1 MKKVKFKRKSK
12 RIFFS
17 TRIILLIL
25 LAIIVSISSAYAL
38 LSEKLT
44 ITGHIN
50 GEMVYTYYFLKP
62 TNWNGSNLKAHIW
75 GDDGTSSTEWPGKS
89 MQYAGT
95 LNGQSVYKVTVT
107 SADPYYS
114 THKHIIFDDK
124 VNGSD
129 DNDHQTLDISLNPL
143 KNNNQIFNTNLHH
156 TSGTKRIFIRAPKT
170 WNSLNVHLWN
180 GSASDTV
187 WPGISAQ
194 KLSEEGYYIEIDPSY
209 KNIIFNY
216 NGSIQTSNLDVPA
229 EQDATFDF
237 RDGTSYSGH
246 GVSGGYY
253 AYGDWAD
260 YISNPSFSPSHSH

>member
-194 KLSEEGYYIEIDPSY
+194 KLSEEGYYIEIDHGNGYVSVYMHLSKLLVKKGDTVDKGQLIGIMGCTGSCTGTHLHLTVY
-209 KNIIFNY
+209 KNGKMMNPL
-216 NGSIQTSNLDVPA
+216 NL
-229 EQDATFDF
+229 
-237 RDGTSYSGH
+237 YK
-246 GVSGGYY
+246 
-253 AYGDWAD
+253 
-260 YISNPSFSPSHSH
+260 